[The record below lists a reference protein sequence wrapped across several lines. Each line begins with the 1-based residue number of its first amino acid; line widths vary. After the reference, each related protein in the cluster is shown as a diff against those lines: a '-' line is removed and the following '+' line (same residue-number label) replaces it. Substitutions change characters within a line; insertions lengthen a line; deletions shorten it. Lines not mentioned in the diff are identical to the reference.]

1 MNLRTVL
8 LEYRVEVQN
17 LLYMTVGVDIEA
29 ERGAIGLSVLLFSTD
44 SASMESIVWSIL
56 YGYRLYHKAHTQRNK
71 NKLFP
76 KCHLRH
82 INRMMKA
89 RFS

>member
-44 SASMESIVWSIL
+44 SASMESIV
-56 YGYRLYHKAHTQRNK
+56 
-71 NKLFP
+71 
-76 KCHLRH
+76 
-82 INRMMKA
+82 
-89 RFS
+89 